1 MIAADNPFARL
12 SEYDLRHLGQHLAD
26 RGRLP
31 ELHRLLAME
40 TPTRKNAWYEA
51 QQATD
56 GLPTFT
62 ADVERAWRGA
72 LSQPGDDAPEPG
84 VRRLQLLHTLTLASL
99 NSLAANVP
107 PDLIEHL
114 VATGLW
120 TTAQGVAMARRIPDP
135 ERRARALC
143 ALARQASAL
152 QAAAHWQEAI
162 AALHAVSSDARRGM
176 LLGEAGDGAPR
187 QAWDSL
193 ERLALELADPDARA
207 TALLTLAL
215 HADDGA
221 AARRLLA
228 AGAAASRLIAT
239 AVRRAAAL
247 RLGTRARAKQLG
259 VTAAWAALADDE
271 RVVAL
276 AELAPALTPA
286 LIEQARGLALDA
298 LATGERE
305 HALAQLALRCVE
317 LGDADGARALLGR
330 MHDARLQGRCLVAL
344 CAARAAN
351 GDIDAALVLARE
363 TLRGA
368 DHVRAL
374 AELARR
380 APPDVA
386 RRLIEEA
393 RERLA
398 RVFNLR
404 DRAAVQALIAQ
415 GLAAQ
420 GDSAAALRTA
430 RSIELPGPRVQACV
444 ALAAS
449 CPEAVAELDKL
460 VQQEDPASLAIDW
473 SALPEGPRRSLLQAA
488 VRRAGAIGD
497 LVPQVLCVSA
507 LRPLDGAAVQAA
519 LQNVEMILNESDRAV
534 ALAALARHAPADG
547 LAAIHASA
555 RGLSNPT
562 SAGRVLA
569 ELLPRE
575 SGVEL
580 APALEEA
587 LGIAD
592 PTFGCEAMLA
602 LTPKL
607 PADMARTVRQR
618 AQGQAQAISDPVERA
633 QILSR
638 LAAQLDGQPVAELA
652 GEVTAMVTRLVALY
666 ETGQDVEGA
675 SRAMEIVSLAAS
687 WIPLS
692 CGDAL
697 VAAVGRLKDENYRDL
712 AIGEM
717 VGRAVQAADAPRARR
732 WAGLVQSE
740 SARRDARLRLLG
752 LLPASEASAERQ
764 RLADAAQAAD
774 SPEGVRLW
782 MALAEHGASAPEQAA
797 LYERAFAALRAWPTP
812 SRNDVERKEDTERT
826 RLLLRLAA
834 QWRGLDTTAA
844 ERVWQLA
851 LEHMSRHSRP
861 RALGLVPAAAK
872 AVAPGQSWVAVVQTI
887 CRWWP

>member
-1 MIAADNPFARL
+1 VIDADNPFARL

-31 ELHRLLAME
+31 ELHRLLALE
-40 TPTRKNAWYEA
+40 TPARRNAWYEV
-51 QQATD
+51 QQAND

-72 LSQPGDDAPEPG
+72 LLQPVGDAPEPG
-84 VRRLQLLHTLTLASL
+84 ARRLQLLHTLTLASL

-114 VATGLW
+114 VASGLW
-120 TTAQGVAMARRIPDP
+120 TPVQGLAVARRIPDP
-135 ERRARALC
+135 ERKARALC

-162 AALHAVSSDARRGM
+162 AALQAVSSDARRGL

-187 QAWDSL
+187 PARDSL

-207 TALLTLAL
+207 TALLSLAL
-215 HADDGA
+215 HADDRPA
-221 AARRLLA
+221 AQRLLD
-228 AGAAASRLIAT
+228 AGAAASRSIAT

-247 RLGTRARAKQLG
+247 RLATRARAKQLG
-259 VTAAWAALADDE
+259 VTDAWAALADDE
-271 RVVAL
+271 RAVAL

-286 LIEQARGLALDA
+286 LIDQARSLALDA
-298 LATGERE
+298 LANGERE
-305 HALAQLALRCVE
+305 HALSQLALRCVE
-317 LGDADGARALLGR
+317 LGDADGARALLAR

-344 CAARAAN
+344 CAARAAA
-351 GDIDAALVLARE
+351 GDIDAALVLARD

-386 RRLIEEA
+386 RGLIAEA
-393 RERLA
+393 SERLA
-398 RVFNLR
+398 RIFNLR

-420 GDSAAALRTA
+420 GDSVAALRTA
-430 RSIELPGPRVQACV
+430 RAIELPGPRVQACV
-444 ALAAS
+444 ALAAC
-449 CPEAVAELDKL
+449 CPQAVAELDKL
-460 VQQEDPASLAIDW
+460 VQQEDPASLALDW
-473 SALPEGPRRSLLQAA
+473 SGLPEGPRRRLLQAA

-507 LRPLDGAAVQAA
+507 LQPLDGAAVQAA
-519 LQNVEMILNESDRAV
+519 LQSVELIANESDRAR
-534 ALAALARHAPADG
+534 ALAALARDAPADT

-555 RGLSNPT
+555 RSLSNPT

-575 SGVEL
+575 LAAGL

-602 LTPKL
+602 LTPRL
-607 PADMARTVRQR
+607 PADMASRVRER

-633 QILSR
+633 QVLGR
-638 LAAQLDGQPVAELA
+638 LAAQLDGQRVDELA
-652 GEVTAMVTRLVALY
+652 GEVTAMVSRLVALY
-666 ETGQDVEGA
+666 ETGQDIEGA
-675 SRAMEIVSLAAS
+675 SRAMEIVRLAAS
-687 WIPLS
+687 WIPMS

-697 VAAVGRLKDENYRDL
+697 VVAVGRLKDQNYRDL
-712 AIGEM
+712 AINEM
-717 VGRAVQAADAPRARR
+717 VGRAVQAADAPRARN

-752 LLPASEASAERQ
+752 LLPASEASTERQ
-764 RLADAAQAAD
+764 QLADDAQAAD

-797 LYERAFAALRAWPTP
+797 LYERAFAALRAWPPP
-812 SRNDVERKEDTERT
+812 SSTDLERKEDAEQT

-834 QWRGLDTTAA
+834 QWRGLDSSAA

-851 LEHMSRHSRP
+851 LERMSRHSR
-861 RALGLVPAAAK
+861 RSALGLVPAAAT
-872 AVAPGQSWVAVVQTI
+872 AVAPGQSWAPVVQTI